1 VKYLTKFKPTQA
13 VTYATIEETYVF
25 KKVTF
30 YSVRIED
37 DAYSEI
43 EKFIIRF
50 QQDKKYQE
58 ELDNILALLKIIGN
72 DKGAMPI
79 FFRDESTA
87 NALPPERRGAI
98 RQNMLHFIDAD
109 LRLFCLRVS
118 NEIVILFNGGIKE
131 SQKTQD
137 SADLFPKFRLAQ
149 RLSRAINQKFTEKE
163 LRIDGKTLKGDFEL
177 VL

>member
-1 VKYLTKFKPTQA
+1 M
-13 VTYATIEETYVF
+13 TYATIEETYTF
-25 KKVTF
+25 KRVKF

-37 DAYSEI
+37 ETYSEI

-58 ELDNILALLKIIGN
+58 ELDNILALLKIMGN

-79 FFRDESTA
+79 FFRDESIA

-109 LRLFCLRVS
+109 LRLFCLRMS
-118 NEIVILFNGGIKE
+118 NEIVVLFNGGVKD

-137 SADLFPKFRLAQ
+137 SVDLFPKFRLAQ
-149 RLSRAINQKFTEKE
+149 RLSKAINQKIMEKE
-163 LRIDGKTLKGDFEL
+163 LRIDGHILKGDFEL
-177 VL
+177 VI